1 MDSQTDIQHVNCFW
15 RRRKEF
21 NVEIYSMIIP
31 SGMLGSHGTGFIK
44 ERMDVTGKGE
54 KNVEVLLQSLIIIY
68 FLYSVSLSAFST
80 KIVSVGASLD
90 FLISF
95 LYTQQFYL
103 LVPTD
108 CSQSTEMC
116 SLLLSF
122 HFLYDNPENLY
133 PFSQSRF
140 FLLNPGWL
148 VPVLQTLPQYSRL
161 FSKFIRYPL

>member
-1 MDSQTDIQHVNCFW
+1 MVLVLSKKEWMLQARV
-15 RRRKEF
+15 RR
-21 NVEIYSMIIP
+21 
-31 SGMLGSHGTGFIK
+31 MLRFFCKVSLLFISSI
-44 ERMDVTGKGE
+44 
-54 KNVEVLLQSLIIIY
+54 L
-68 FLYSVSLSAFST
+68 FLSLSAFST

-122 HFLYDNPENLY
+122 HFRYDNPENLY